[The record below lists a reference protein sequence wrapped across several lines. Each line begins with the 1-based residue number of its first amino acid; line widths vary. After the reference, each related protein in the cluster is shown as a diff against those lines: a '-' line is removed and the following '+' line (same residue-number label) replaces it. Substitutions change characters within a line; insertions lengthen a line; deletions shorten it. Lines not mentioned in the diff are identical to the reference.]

1 MTSALSRMVGG
12 SHYLKNG
19 IQPVEFIA
27 ANRWDF
33 FLGSSLKYLTRWRD
47 KGGIIDLGKCK
58 HFIELREATMPV
70 QPWPNVITY
79 AIPMA
84 DYIKANGV
92 PDGLEA
98 AALLALESFAFR
110 PCDLNRESLF
120 TLIDAII
127 SAESA

>member
-47 KGGIIDLGKCK
+47 KGGVIDLGKYK

-70 QPWPNVITY
+70 QPWPCVMTHE
-79 AIPMA
+79 IPMSR
-84 DYIKANGV
+84 YIEANRV
-92 PDGLEA
+92 PLNLEA
-98 AALLALESFAFR
+98 AALMALEAYAFR
-110 PCDLNRESLF
+110 PSEKMRESLF
-120 TLIDAII
+120 ALIDAII